1 MSLQIEWKNL
11 QRNIPGVGSLMGA
24 IVDALREA
32 FFPVLFGGEE
42 VRYDLREILGRSVK
56 CGRLGIPD
64 PRLLAERAY
73 NTSNAACEVLEGS
86 LVGGTDINYVT
97 HKGGICRASADG
109 QKQRELVEKAVI
121 SRRKDLAD

>member
-1 MSLQIEWKNL
+1 MAYDGLRMSLQIEWKNL

-56 CGRLGIPD
+56 HGGLGLPD
-64 PRLLAERAY
+64 PWLSAERTY
-73 NTSNAACEVLEGS
+73 TSKAVSEVMVGS
-86 LVGGTDINYVT
+86 LLGVVGLN
-97 HKGGICRASADG
+97 
-109 QKQRELVEKAVI
+109 
-121 SRRKDLAD
+121 